1 MGATST
7 ASKNKYN
14 KKAYE
19 NFNVRLKPELFNR
32 IDEYCKENNI
42 SRSQFL
48 QKSIDF
54 FAPIQKENTSDES
67 DAQ

>member
-19 NFNVRLKPELFNR
+19 NFNVRIKPELFNR
-32 IDEYCKENNI
+32 IDRYCKENNI

-48 QKSIDF
+48 LTAINILS
-54 FAPIQKENTSDES
+54 PDEEVK
-67 DAQ
+67 D

>member
-19 NFNVRLKPELFNR
+19 NFNVRIKPELFAR
-32 IDEYCKENNI
+32 IDVYCKESNL

-48 QKSIDF
+48 QKAIDAL
-54 FAPIQKENTSDES
+54 APSEQEKDR
-67 DAQ
+67 

>member
-19 NFNVRLKPELFNR
+19 NFNVRIKPELFAR
-32 IDEYCKENNI
+32 IDAYCKECNI

-48 QKSIDF
+48 QKAIDTLN
-54 FAPIQKENTSDES
+54 PSTDEK
-67 DAQ
+67 DR

>member
-19 NFNVRLKPELFNR
+19 NFNVRIKPELFTR
-32 IDEYCKENNI
+32 IDEYCKENSL

-48 QKSIDF
+48 VKAINILSPET
-54 FAPIQKENTSDES
+54 ANETES
-67 DAQ
+67 

>member
-19 NFNVRLKPELFNR
+19 NFNVRIKPELFAR
-32 IDEYCKENNI
+32 IDAYCKKYDL

-48 QKSIDF
+48 QQAID
-54 FAPIQKENTSDES
+54 ALSSSMDEK
-67 DAQ
+67 DR

>member
-19 NFNVRLKPELFNR
+19 NFNVRVKPELFNR
-32 IDEYCKENNI
+32 IDRYCKENNI

-48 QKSIDF
+48 LAAI
-54 FAPIQKENTSDES
+54 NTLSPDEEVK
-67 DAQ
+67 D

>member
-19 NFNVRLKPELFNR
+19 NFNVRIKPELFNR
-32 IDEYCKENNI
+32 IDRYCKENNI

-48 QKSIDF
+48 LTAINILSPD
-54 FAPIQKENTSDES
+54 KEVKD
-67 DAQ
+67 

>member
-14 KKAYE
+14 KKTYE
-19 NFNVRLKPELFNR
+19 NFNVRLKPELFNL
-32 IDEYCKENNI
+32 IDDYCKKNGL

-48 QKSIDF
+48 QKAIDTL
-54 FAPIQKENTSDES
+54 AAEKE
-67 DAQ
+67 

>member
-7 ASKNKYN
+7 ESKNKYN

-19 NFNVRLKPELFNR
+19 NFNVRLKPELFNL
-32 IDEYCKENNI
+32 IDDYCKKNGL

-48 QKSIDF
+48 QKAIDTL
-54 FAPIQKENTSDES
+54 AAEKE
-67 DAQ
+67 

>member
-19 NFNVRLKPELFNR
+19 NFNVRLKPDLFNR
-32 IDEYCKENNI
+32 IDEYCKNNGL

-48 QKSIDF
+48 QKAIE
-54 FAPIQKENTSDES
+54 ALTAENE
-67 DAQ
+67 

>member
-19 NFNVRLKPELFNR
+19 NFNVRIKPELFAR
-32 IDEYCKENNI
+32 IDIYCKEHKL

-48 QKSIDF
+48 QKAIDAF
-54 FAPIQKENTSDES
+54 CPETTEIDR
-67 DAQ
+67 

>member
-19 NFNVRLKPELFNR
+19 NFNVRIKPELFAR
-32 IDEYCKENNI
+32 IDEYCKANGL

-48 QKSIDF
+48 QKSIDAF
-54 FAPIQKENTSDES
+54 TADIEKDR
-67 DAQ
+67 

>member
-1 MGATST
+1 MGTTST

-19 NFNVRLKPELFNR
+19 NFNVRLKPELFKI
-32 IDEYCKENNI
+32 IDNYCKENGL

-48 QKSIDF
+48 EKAIEVL
-54 FAPIQKENTSDES
+54 KNRGE
-67 DAQ
+67 

>member
-19 NFNVRLKPELFNR
+19 NFNVRIKPELFTR
-32 IDEYCKENNI
+32 IDEYCKENSL

-48 QKSIDF
+48 EKAINALSPKQPNGSM
-54 FAPIQKENTSDES
+54 
-67 DAQ
+67 

>member
-19 NFNVRLKPELFNR
+19 NFNVRIKPELFAR
-32 IDEYCKENNI
+32 IDEYCKANGL

-48 QKSIDF
+48 QKSIDC
-54 FAPIQKENTSDES
+54 
-67 DAQ
+67 

>member
-14 KKAYE
+14 KKTYE
-19 NFNVRLKPELFNR
+19 NFNVRIKPELFAR
-32 IDEYCKENNI
+32 IDTYCKDNGL

-48 QKSIDF
+48 QKAIDVF
-54 FAPIQKENTSDES
+54 ITNTEEDR
-67 DAQ
+67 

>member
-19 NFNVRLKPELFNR
+19 NFNVRLKPELFNL
-32 IDEYCKENNI
+32 IDDYCKKNGL

-48 QKSIDF
+48 QKAIDTL
-54 FAPIQKENTSDES
+54 AAEKE
-67 DAQ
+67 

>member
-1 MGATST
+1 MGVTST

-19 NFNVRLKPELFNR
+19 NFNVRLKPELFTR
-32 IDEYCKENNI
+32 IDDYCKENNL

-48 QKSIDF
+48 QKAIDA
-54 FAPIQKENTSDES
+54 FAPDTKE
-67 DAQ
+67 

>member
-19 NFNVRLKPELFNR
+19 NFNVRIKPELFNR
-32 IDEYCKENNI
+32 IDRYCKENNI

-48 QKSIDF
+48 LAAINILS
-54 FAPIQKENTSDES
+54 PDEEVK
-67 DAQ
+67 D